1 MKFALRL
8 ARHASLVTA
17 VHVVDPFQY
26 RYGAPKS
33 INVRREQAWTQA
45 HHSMALWL
53 QKGKFCDCEKTIIE
67 GDPAPAI
74 AKYVATRTA
83 DIVVL
88 ATSAR
93 RRASRVLFGSV
104 AEEILRDVCCPVF
117 VLGPKCSFSKT
128 GKLSRLV
135 FATDLEPHSLAA
147 LSMISKLS
155 KRFRST
161 LWAVRAVSGNAA
173 SPAERRKMRKE
184 TQERLGE
191 VADRDLR
198 KRIKKIHVVFAPPV
212 KAITSFAN
220 RIRASAIVMGIRRG
234 GELTRAA
241 THIPWAIVHRVIA
254 EARCPVLT
262 IRG

>member
-1 MKFALRL
+1 
-8 ARHASLVTA
+8 
-17 VHVVDPFQY
+17 
-26 RYGAPKS
+26 
-33 INVRREQAWTQA
+33 
-45 HHSMALWL
+45 
-53 QKGKFCDCEKTIIE
+53 
-67 GDPAPAI
+67 
-74 AKYVATRTA
+74 
-83 DIVVL
+83 
-88 ATSAR
+88 
-93 RRASRVLFGSV
+93 
-104 AEEILRDVCCPVF
+104 
-117 VLGPKCSFSKT
+117 
-128 GKLSRLV
+128 
-135 FATDLEPHSLAA
+135 
-147 LSMISKLS
+147 
-155 KRFRST
+155 
-161 LWAVRAVSGNAA
+161 
-173 SPAERRKMRKE
+173 MRKE